1 LGNLGDE
8 AAFYLFV
15 NPRTALLS
23 VPPPGTGQAALASA
37 PERPWWER
45 SGPRPT
51 QRPDAGDLD
60 ETTLARAQSGDRDAL
75 EDFVRFY
82 EERVHAFLGRS
93 LIGKSD
99 VDDLAQEVF
108 LRALRALPRF
118 ERRDAR
124 LSTWIFSIAV
134 RLLLD
139 RRRQRRRWFSL
150 FDEERT
156 PSTGRTPED
165 SASDRETLTAVE
177 RVLAELSAE
186 QRMALALLEIH
197 GLTCEEVARAMG
209 TSVATVKTRVFRARR
224 VLRRVLGSACDGTEG
239 GQR

>member
-1 LGNLGDE
+1 MGNLGGE
-8 AAFYLFV
+8 VAFYLFV

-23 VPPPGTGQAALASA
+23 VPPCEAGHAALASA

-51 QRPDAGDLD
+51 GRPEAGDLD
-60 ETTLARAQSGDRDAL
+60 ETTLARAQSGDREAQ

-82 EERVHAFLGRS
+82 EDRVHAFLGRS

-118 ERRDAR
+118 ERREAR

-134 RLLLD
+134 RLLVD
-139 RRRQRRRWFSL
+139 RRRQRSRWFSL
-150 FDEERT
+150 FDEEKT
-156 PSTGRTPED
+156 ASPGRTPED
-165 SASDRETLTAVE
+165 GASDRETLTAVE
-177 RVLAELSAE
+177 RVLAELSDE

-197 GLTCEEVARAMG
+197 GLTCEEVASAMG

-224 VLRRVLGSACDGTEG
+224 VLRRVLGSAHGEAEG
-239 GQR
+239 RR